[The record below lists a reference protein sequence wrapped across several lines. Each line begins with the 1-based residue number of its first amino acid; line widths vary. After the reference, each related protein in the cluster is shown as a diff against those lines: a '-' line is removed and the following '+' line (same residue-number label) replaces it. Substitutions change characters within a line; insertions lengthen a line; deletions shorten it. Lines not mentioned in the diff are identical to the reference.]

1 MEKLHNIKGIFF
13 DLGGTLLYPPSGSW
27 MFSELA
33 YRHFPKERLLEPG
46 PRAAMSRAS
55 RKLDEHHLLHT
66 VEEEYT
72 QFYGYYKAVSD
83 ALPELG
89 LTGDDLRIVTEDKVY
104 NKDDNY
110 RLFGGT
116 ISTLKALQGRYELGI
131 ISDTWPSIIPLLEH
145 FDILKYFGCA
155 TFSFELG
162 TFKPDRRMFQDA
174 LSKMGLPPEQTVFI
188 DDSPKNLAGAAAL
201 GIVPV
206 LISAWSPELDRGLGI
221 DHIQAAGGAVPDAPG
236 HGSRRIDEISG
247 ILELL

>member
-1 MEKLHNIKGIFF
+1 MLQQGYDGGPGVGDNAKLI
-13 DLGGTLLYPPSGSW
+13 P
-27 MFSELA
+27 
-33 YRHFPKERLLEPG
+33 
-46 PRAAMSRAS
+46 
-55 RKLDEHHLLHT
+55 
-66 VEEEYT
+66 
-72 QFYGYYKAVSD
+72 
-83 ALPELG
+83 
-89 LTGDDLRIVTEDKVY
+89 
-104 NKDDNY
+104 
-110 RLFGGT
+110 
-116 ISTLKALQGRYELGI
+116 ALQGRYELGI